1 MTAVAAAVSHPHQYR
16 VMGVIGA
23 GHAASH
29 FFHLVVPALFPL
41 IKDDLGV
48 SYAELGLLT
57 AVFFVTS
64 GIFQTVSGFVVDHI
78 GARQTLFAGLGFL
91 AGAIFLCGFAPGYT
105 GLLVLMGVA
114 GIGNSVFH
122 PADYAILSG
131 SIDKGR
137 LGRAYGI
144 HTLGGSFGWAAAPP
158 SMLAL
163 AHVLGWRGALM
174 IGGLA
179 GFVILALLVSQAS
192 QLEDGRQ
199 AREHERQKESIAT
212 TVVTVLLSLPVL
224 LCFLYFIFLAIAQIG
239 IQNFLPPILDALDG
253 IPLATAAAGLT
264 AFLLGSGAGTAVG
277 MIAADRFERHH
288 ILVAA
293 GLLPAAAVIFF
304 IAEAS
309 LGGAPLIVALA
320 IAGACIGFTMPA
332 RDMVVRAATPPGAT
346 GRVFGFVYSGLD
358 AGSAI
363 APVLIGLMLDHGL
376 PRQTLWLVTAAVLLA
391 LCSAL
396 VVRRTSRRQ
405 G

>member
-1 MTAVAAAVSHPHQYR
+1 MTAIATASSHPHQYR
-16 VMGVIGA
+16 VMGVIGI

-41 IKDDLGV
+41 IKEDLGV

-64 GIFQTVSGFVVDHI
+64 GIFQTVAGFVVDHI
-78 GARQTLFAGLGFL
+78 GARQTLFVGLGL
-91 AGAIFLCGFAPGYT
+91 VAGGIFLCGFAPGYT
-105 GLLVLMGVA
+105 SLLILMGVA
-114 GIGNSVFH
+114 GIGNSAFH

-131 SIDKGR
+131 SIDKGW

-144 HTLGGSFGWAAAPP
+144 HTLGGAFGWAAAPP

-163 AHVLGWRGALM
+163 AHVFGWRGALM
-174 IGGLA
+174 AGGLA
-179 GFVILALLVSQAS
+179 GFAILAVLLSQAS

-199 AREHERQKESIAT
+199 ARDATKPRETIAM
-212 TVVTVLLSLPVL
+212 TVVTVLFSLPVV

-253 IPLATAAAGLT
+253 IPLATAGAALT
-264 AFLLGSGAGTAVG
+264 AFLLGSASGTAVG
-277 MIAADRFERHH
+277 MIAADRFERQH

-293 GLLPAAAVIFF
+293 GLLPCAAVIFF
-304 IAEAS
+304 IAEAG
-309 LGGAPLIVALA
+309 LGSAGLIAALA
-320 IAGACIGFTMPA
+320 IAGACLGFTLPA

-358 AGSAI
+358 AGSAV
-363 APVLIGLMLDHGL
+363 APVSIGLMLDHGL
-376 PRQTLWLVTAAVLLA
+376 PQQALWLVAVALLCA
-391 LCSAL
+391 LGSAL
-396 VVRRTSRRQ
+396 IVRRSSRRP